1 MKLHGVDVGREQ
13 AGVTGWSE
21 SWNEMG
27 AAPKGLE
34 PNSLFWRFSVVST
47 KSKNHVRF
55 TVVSALLGSMALA
68 PMAQAF
74 EIDKETGGAVIG
86 AILGAA
92 TGHQFGDGKG
102 RDAMTVIGAIAG
114 AYVGGKIGADIDER
128 DRRQAAQA
136 EIESFQ
142 YRANERRS
150 WDGRR
155 YGSRRV
161 VGSESYWTRQGRHS
175 RFNDCRESYSTIRT
189 RNGVETYGSVWCQ
202 TGSGWNRIEDRSV
215 IETISWCDSRGC
227 TTEQTTTTARVETS
241 GGHRSRMAPPAGHE
255 SRRDAS
261 IPAWI
266 VSEGRMYQLM
276 RDLNREGLD
285 SGRNE
290 ILRDVYNDLRNSGE
304 FFTLDQVAQILQ
316 GYAFD
321 SGRNEALRLIKPLID
336 LRYGSRSNI
345 MLVYSYDSG
354 RDEARRI
361 LR

>member
-1 MKLHGVDVGREQ
+1 MVLTKSKKQLR
-13 AGVTGWSE
+13 VT
-21 SWNEMG
+21 
-27 AAPKGLE
+27 
-34 PNSLFWRFSVVST
+34 VVST
-47 KSKNHVRF
+47 
-55 TVVSALLGSMALA
+55 LLGSMIFA
-68 PMAQAF
+68 PMAHAF

-92 TGHQFGDGKG
+92 TGRQFGDGKG

-114 AYVGGKIGADIDER
+114 AYVGGKIGADLDEQ

-150 WDGRR
+150 WSGRD

-161 VGSESYWTRQGRHS
+161 QSSESYWTRQGRHS

-202 TGSGWNRIEDRSV
+202 SGNSWSRIEDRSV

-227 TTEQTTTTARVETS
+227 TTEQTTTTTRVET
-241 GGHRSRMAPPAGHE
+241 GGGRRSRMAPPAGHE
-255 SRRDAS
+255 ARRDTS
-261 IPAWI
+261 IPNWI

-276 RDLNREGLD
+276 RDLNRESFD

-290 ILRDVYNDLRNSGE
+290 ILRDVYNDMRNSGE
-304 FFTLDQVAQILQ
+304 FFTLDQVAQVLV
-316 GYAFD
+316 GYDHD
-321 SGRNEALRLIKPLID
+321 SSRNQALEIVRPLID

-345 MLVYSYDSG
+345 MQTFDHDSS
-354 RDEARRI
+354 RNEARRI

>member
-1 MKLHGVDVGREQ
+1 M
-13 AGVTGWSE
+13 
-21 SWNEMG
+21 
-27 AAPKGLE
+27 
-34 PNSLFWRFSVVST
+34 
-47 KSKNHVRF
+47 
-55 TVVSALLGSMALA
+55 A

-74 EIDKETGGAVIG
+74 EIDNETGGAVIG

-92 TGHQFGDGKG
+92 TGRQFGDGQG

-161 VGSESYWTRQGRHS
+161 VGSESYWTRQGRHLH
-175 RFNDCRESYSTIRT
+175 FNDCRESYSTIRT

-202 TGSGWNRIEDRSV
+202 NGSGWSRIEDRSV

-227 TTEQTTTTARVETS
+227 TTEQTTTARVDER
-241 GGHRSRMAPPAGHE
+241 GRRSPVTPPAGHDW
-255 SRRDAS
+255 RRDSS
-261 IPAWI
+261 IPKWI
-266 VSEGRMYQLM
+266 MSERHMYLLM

-285 SGRNE
+285 SGRNK
-290 ILRDVYNDLRNSGE
+290 ILREVYNDMRNSGE
-304 FFTLDQVAQILQ
+304 FFTLDQVAQVLV

-336 LRYGSRSNI
+336 IRYGLRSNI
-345 MLVYSYDSG
+345 MLTYSFESG

-361 LR
+361 LH